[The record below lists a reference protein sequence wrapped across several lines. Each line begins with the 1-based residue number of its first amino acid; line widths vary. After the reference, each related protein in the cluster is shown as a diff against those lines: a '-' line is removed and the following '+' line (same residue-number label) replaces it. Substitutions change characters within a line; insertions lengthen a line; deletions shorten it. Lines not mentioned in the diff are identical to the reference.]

1 MPIKF
6 SGTKEDLPNI
16 PDQTIHGNKTFSET
30 IIGDIRSN
38 NTSYFTDICV
48 NQISTPDIAGQVL
61 TIDCSLNVKGNI
73 SYKDAGGSQ
82 QDLLAIIADLSSRY
96 HDLKNYYNGLPGEVL
111 SDATEILNLINN
123 NADIEAKYIQ
133 VGYDNLSSGTSY
145 SQTGRGSIQCKN
157 FYIAEELIGPGG
169 WTDNNKPTFSDTPQ
183 GIKLDSGFYGLFYNN
198 GISHWGSTTTST
210 YDYYVKTS
218 GINSSSGPSYPIMNY
233 YVPQGSED

>member
-1 MPIKF
+1 MPINLY
-6 SGTKEDLPNI
+6 GTGINNTWGDYVEVQGK
-16 PDQTIHGNKTFSET
+16 KTFKET
-30 IIGDIRSN
+30 IIGDISSSN

-96 HDLKNYYNGLPGEVL
+96 HDLKNYYNNMPGEVL
-111 SDATEILNLINN
+111 SDATKILNLINGE
-123 NADIEAKYIQ
+123 DIEAKYIQ

-169 WTDNNKPTFSDTPQ
+169 WTDSGATADQGTPQ
-183 GIKLDSGFYGLFYNN
+183 GIKLNSGFYGLFYNN
-198 GISHWGSTTTST
+198 NISYWGAATIST
-210 YDYYVKTS
+210 YEYTVKTS
-218 GINSSSGPSYPIMNY
+218 GTNNNSGPSYPIMNY
-233 YVPQGSED
+233 YVPASSED